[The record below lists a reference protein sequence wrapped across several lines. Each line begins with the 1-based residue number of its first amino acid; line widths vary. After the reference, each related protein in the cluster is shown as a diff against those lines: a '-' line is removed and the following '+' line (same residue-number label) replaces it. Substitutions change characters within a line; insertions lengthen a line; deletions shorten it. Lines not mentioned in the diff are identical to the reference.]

1 MAAQLCHPLPPCVS
15 LNLDIPISNE
25 YFFIE
30 KIQSNKTC
38 EEVAKEINI
47 FNDGILDEI
56 KKVDLEKIKISA
68 KNQLKENENT
78 LTEVYN
84 RYLAEIM
91 SRKYLFNRKKIILDQ
106 MPNITKESLI
116 NFSKKYLI
124 NNPNKIEFY
133 LNSN

>member
-1 MAAQLCHPLPPCVS
+1 
-15 LNLDIPISNE
+15 
-25 YFFIE
+25 
-30 KIQSNKTC
+30 
-38 EEVAKEINI
+38 
-47 FNDGILDEI
+47 
-56 KKVDLEKIKISA
+56 
-68 KNQLKENENT
+68 LKENENT